1 MLEQLNIRNLAVIED
16 TEVELGPGLNVLT
29 GETGAGKS
37 ILIGALNLVLGDR
50 ARTDTVR
57 AGARRAEVQ
66 ALFRLSPGDP
76 VVQRLRALDLLDPD
90 LPEPGE
96 GEADGAPEDG
106 GARPLAD
113 QPVELIIRRV
123 VSAATAG
130 SGRSRV
136 YINGTL
142 STVKTLR
149 EVTRGLVDIASQHE
163 HTAILAPSAHLP
175 LLDRFGGHDEVLADY
190 AAAWEALEQARAE
203 RDALRRRE
211 EERRER
217 EDFVR
222 FALEEIRA
230 AAPEPGELDALT
242 AERDR
247 LRHAEELVEG
257 ALAAERALTGGQA
270 AASLAVGEALR
281 AVERLAGIDP
291 ALTSLVERLESARI
305 EVEDV
310 AFEARRYAERV
321 ESDPRRLQEVDDRL
335 DLLRRLAR
343 KHGGTLEAV
352 LERGEALQA
361 ELDAFDSLE
370 IDTREAAARAEA
382 ALAHAQEAAAA
393 LTEARRRAA
402 DELEE
407 RVGEEL
413 ASLAMTGARVRFEL
427 TPTEALTPTGGD
439 RGELTIATNLGDDFK
454 PLARVA
460 SGGELSRLLLALKR
474 AFTRVDPVRLAVFD
488 EVDTGVGGA
497 VAEVIGEK
505 LAQIARERQVIAI
518 THLPQIAAKGT
529 HHLVVDKGLV
539 DGRARTTVRM
549 LSASERVD
557 ELARMLGGVE
567 ITEQVRAH
575 AAELLAGP
583 R

>member
-1 MLEQLNIRNLAVIED
+1 MLVQLNIRNLAVIED
-16 TEVELGPGLNVLT
+16 TEVELAPGLNVLT

-66 ALFRLSPGDP
+66 ALFVLGADDP
-76 VVQRLRALDLLDPD
+76 VVGRLQERDLLDPD
-90 LPEPGE
+90 RAHEDAGQPPE
-96 GEADGAPEDG
+96 
-106 GARPLAD
+106 
-113 QPVELIIRRV
+113 PVELLVRRV
-123 VSAATAG
+123 VPAGTAG
-130 SGRSRV
+130 SGRARV
-136 YINGTL
+136 YINGSL
-142 STVKTLR
+142 STVRTLR

-175 LLDRFGGHDEVLADY
+175 LLDRFGGHDEALGAY
-190 AAAWEALEQARAE
+190 AEAWAALEHAREE

-211 EERRER
+211 DERRER

-222 FALEEIRA
+222 FALEEITS
-230 AAPEPGELDALT
+230 AAPQPGELDALA

-257 ALAAERALTGGQA
+257 ALGTERALTGGQTA
-270 AASLAVGEALR
+270 AAPAVGEALR
-281 AVERLAGIDP
+281 TVERLAGIDP
-291 ALTSLVERLESARI
+291 ALAPLVERLESARI
-305 EVEDV
+305 ELEDV

-352 LERGEALQA
+352 LARAEALQA

-370 IDTREAAARAEA
+370 IDTREATARAQASLARPTAAGEA
-382 ALAHAQEAAAA
+382 LTGARQAAAQE
-393 LTEARRRAA
+393 LEA
-402 DELEE
+402 

-427 TPTEALTPTGGD
+427 VPTEALTPSGGD
-439 RGELTIATNLGDDFK
+439 RGELTISTNLGDDFK

-505 LAQIARERQVIAI
+505 LAQIAQERQVIAI

-539 DGRARTTVRM
+539 DGRARTVVRS
-549 LSASERVD
+549 LDKRERTE

-575 AAELLAGP
+575 AAELLA